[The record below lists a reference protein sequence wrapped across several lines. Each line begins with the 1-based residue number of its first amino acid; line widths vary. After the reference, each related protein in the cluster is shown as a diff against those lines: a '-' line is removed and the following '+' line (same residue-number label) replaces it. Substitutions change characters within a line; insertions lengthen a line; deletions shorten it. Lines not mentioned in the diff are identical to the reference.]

1 MPTTL
6 RKRIHG
12 PAERPASPVPAE
24 RRHHGRAAGGSR
36 VRPQLRFLSSFLR
49 QPLTVG
55 SVWPS
60 STALSRVVV
69 ESCGLRP
76 GDTVVELG
84 PGTGAFTGMMLD
96 HLDGDG
102 RLVAV
107 ELNSSNAAV
116 LRRRFPQCE
125 VIEGSAEHLPRYVGR
140 SAAHCAVSGLAW
152 GNMSPRMQDRILRA
166 ILRSLAPSGRFV
178 AFAYVHATWLPSS
191 QRFRRSL
198 LRYFDQVDM
207 TRIVWR
213 NLPPAFV
220 YQCSR
225 KPTQTRKRGGAPF
238 GNAVA

>member
-1 MPTTL
+1 MPTTI
-6 RKRIHG
+6 RKRNSVH
-12 PAERPASPVPAE
+12 AERPLVPASAE
-24 RRHHGRAAGGSR
+24 RRHARPGGGSR
-36 VRPQLRFLSSFLR
+36 VQPQLRFLSSFLR
-49 QPLTVG
+49 QPLMVG

-60 STALSRVVV
+60 SHALSRVVV

-84 PGTGAFTGMMLD
+84 AGTGAFTGMMLD
-96 HLDGDG
+96 QLDGAG

-107 ELNSSNAAV
+107 ELNPSNAAV

-140 SAAHCAVSGLAW
+140 SAAQCVVSGLAW
-152 GNMSPRMQDRILRA
+152 GNMRPRMQDRILRA
-166 ILRSLAPSGRFV
+166 ILKSLAPEGRFV
-178 AFAYVHATWLPSS
+178 AFAYVHASWFPSS

-198 LRYFDQVDM
+198 LRYFDQVEM

-220 YQCSR
+220 YHCSR
-225 KPTQTRKRGGAPF
+225 KPRVARKRLS
-238 GNAVA
+238 